1 MPPEEERARLL
12 EMAQKGS
19 VRGLLHEMQRLEEGD
34 KRLRPWLE
42 QLRALVRGFQLKAAQ
57 EFLEGSLSATVGR

>member
-1 MPPEEERARLL
+1 
-12 EMAQKGS
+12 
-19 VRGLLHEMQRLEEGD
+19 MQRLEEGD